1 VRHDTRVLA
10 IVSTPLYHDVMTENR
25 FPSIDLPSIDLPSID
40 ADKVVEL
47 AKDAF
52 YVTVGLGV
60 LGYQQL
66 QVRRNEL
73 KQRLSE
79 RLDSRK
85 GQMDD
90 VAKAFEAR
98 ISALD
103 ERIQAYET
111 KLDNVVEQVKDR
123 LPTPAGDV
131 LAQAHETAR
140 SARQQVR
147 GLLTKAA

>member
-1 VRHDTRVLA
+1 
-10 IVSTPLYHDVMTENR
+10 MTENR
-25 FPSIDLPSIDLPSID
+25 FPSIDLSSFDLSSID

-60 LGYQQL
+60 LGYQQM

-73 KQRLSE
+73 KQLLSE
-79 RLDSRK
+79 RVGSGK

-90 VAKAFEAR
+90 ITKAFEAR
-98 ISALD
+98 ISSLD
-103 ERIQAYET
+103 ERIQAFET

-123 LPTPAGDV
+123 LPTPAGEA
-131 LAQAHETAR
+131 LTQAQNAVRTAR
-140 SARQQVR
+140 EQVR
-147 GLLTKAA
+147 GRLVKAA

>member
-1 VRHDTRVLA
+1 
-10 IVSTPLYHDVMTENR
+10 MTETR
-25 FPSIDLPSIDLPSID
+25 FPSIDLPSID

-79 RLDSRK
+79 RLSARK

-90 VAKAFEAR
+90 VTKALEVR

-103 ERIQAYET
+103 ERLQMFQT
-111 KLDNVVEQVKDR
+111 KVDSVVEQVKDR
-123 LPTPAGDV
+123 LPAPAGDV
-131 LAQAHETAR
+131 LTQAQDAALK
-140 SARQQVR
+140 ARQQVR

>member
-1 VRHDTRVLA
+1 
-10 IVSTPLYHDVMTENR
+10 MTETR
-25 FPSIDLPSIDLPSID
+25 FPPIDLPSID

-73 KQRLSE
+73 KQLLSE

-90 VAKAFEAR
+90 VAKALEAR
-98 ISALD
+98 ISELD
-103 ERIQAYET
+103 ERIQAFET

-131 LAQAHETAR
+131 LAQAHDAAR
-140 SARQQVR
+140 TARQQVR
-147 GLLTKAA
+147 ELLAKAA

>member
-1 VRHDTRVLA
+1 
-10 IVSTPLYHDVMTENR
+10 MTETR
-25 FPSIDLPSIDLPSID
+25 FPPIDLPSID

-60 LGYQQL
+60 LGYQQM

-73 KQRLSE
+73 KQLLSE
-79 RLDSRK
+79 RVGSGK
-85 GQMDD
+85 VMDD

-103 ERIQAYET
+103 ERIQAFET

-131 LAQAHETAR
+131 LAQAHDAAR
-140 SARQQVR
+140 TARQQVR
-147 GLLTKAA
+147 ELLAKAA

>member
-1 VRHDTRVLA
+1 
-10 IVSTPLYHDVMTENR
+10 MTETR
-25 FPSIDLPSIDLPSID
+25 FPPIDISSID

-73 KQRLSE
+73 KQLLSE

-90 VAKAFEAR
+90 VTKAFEAR

-103 ERIQAYET
+103 ERIQTFET

-131 LAQAHETAR
+131 LAQAHDAAR
-140 SARQQVR
+140 TARQQVR
-147 GLLTKAA
+147 ELLAKAA

>member
-1 VRHDTRVLA
+1 MLA
-10 IVSTPLYHDVMTENR
+10 IVSTPLYHEAMTETR
-25 FPSIDLPSIDLPSID
+25 FPSIDLPSID

-85 GQMDD
+85 GQVDE
-90 VAKAFEAR
+90 VAKALEAR
-98 ISALD
+98 ISAFD
-103 ERIQAYET
+103 ERIRLFET

-123 LPTPAGDV
+123 LPTPAGEV
-131 LAQAHETAR
+131 LTQAHDAVRTAR
-140 SARQQVR
+140 EQVR
-147 GLLTKAA
+147 GRLVKAA

>member
-1 VRHDTRVLA
+1 
-10 IVSTPLYHDVMTENR
+10 MTETR
-25 FPSIDLPSIDLPSID
+25 FPPIDLPAID

-60 LGYQQL
+60 LGYQQM

-73 KQRLSE
+73 KQLLSE
-79 RLDSRK
+79 RVGSGK
-85 GQMDD
+85 VPMDD
-90 VAKAFEAR
+90 IAKAFEAR
-98 ISALD
+98 ISVLD
-103 ERIQAYET
+103 ERIQAFET

-131 LAQAHETAR
+131 LAQAHDAAR
-140 SARQQVR
+140 TARQQVR
-147 GLLTKAA
+147 ELLAKAA

>member
-1 VRHDTRVLA
+1 MLA
-10 IVSTPLYHDVMTENR
+10 IVSTPLYHGGMTETK
-25 FPSIDLPSIDLPSID
+25 FPSIDLPSID

-73 KQRLSE
+73 KQRLND
-79 RLDSRK
+79 RLAARK

-90 VAKAFEAR
+90 VTKALEAR

-103 ERIQAYET
+103 ERIQTFQT
-111 KLDNVVEQVKDR
+111 KVDSVVEQVKDR
-123 LPTPAGDV
+123 LPAPAGGV
-131 LAQAHETAR
+131 ITQAQDAALK
-140 SARQQVR
+140 ARQQVR

>member
-1 VRHDTRVLA
+1 
-10 IVSTPLYHDVMTENR
+10 MTENR
-25 FPSIDLPSIDLPSID
+25 FPSIDLSSIDLPSID

-60 LGYQQL
+60 LGYQQM

-73 KQRLSE
+73 KQLLSE
-79 RLDSRK
+79 RVGSGK

-90 VAKAFEAR
+90 IAKAFEAR

-103 ERIQAYET
+103 ERIQAFET

-131 LAQAHETAR
+131 LAQAHDAVRT
-140 SARQQVR
+140 ARQQVR
-147 GLLTKAA
+147 DLLAKAA

>member
-1 VRHDTRVLA
+1 
-10 IVSTPLYHDVMTENR
+10 MTENR
-25 FPSIDLPSIDLPSID
+25 FPSFDLPSIDLPSID
-40 ADKVVEL
+40 AEKVVEL

-73 KQRLSE
+73 KQRLNE

-90 VAKAFEAR
+90 VTKAIEAR
-98 ISALD
+98 ISAVD
-103 ERIQAYET
+103 ERIRLFET
-111 KLDNVVEQVKDR
+111 KLDNVVDQVKDR
-123 LPTPAGDV
+123 LPTPAGEV
-131 LAQAHETAR
+131 LTHAQKAAH
-140 SARQQVR
+140 SAREQVR
-147 GLLTKAA
+147 GRLVKAA